1 MNDANVNRAEFI
13 RARVSRRTKDDFD
26 EICRE
31 LGKTPT
37 EQMREL
43 VEAFVRAE
51 YGRLRDRLNVHIYHP
66 ADYAPEA
73 WRVTMKLRD
82 PTEMTWAGAP
92 IPFPMPTVPMRLVA
106 SDDPG
111 YVAITYGPNHMPALG
126 GKFVNGEW
134 RGHLYSNGCRE
145 VENPTSIE
153 MVRGALIDSVDDK
166 GPAKPAGL
174 MPGDVI
180 VKFDGKDIKESRD
193 LQRLVPST
201 PVGRSVDVVVVR
213 EGKEVTKTVTL
224 GRLEDGEK

>member
-13 RARVSRRTKDDFD
+13 RARVTRRTKDDFD

-111 YVAITYGPNHMPALG
+111 YVAITYGPNHMPAL
-126 GKFVNGEW
+126 W
-134 RGHLYSNGCRE
+134 
-145 VENPTSIE
+145 ENSSMASGAATFIRMAAARSKTPPRSKWCARRLPTPLWS
-153 MVRGALIDSVDDK
+153 K
-166 GPAKPAGL
+166 
-174 MPGDVI
+174 
-180 VKFDGKDIKESRD
+180 
-193 LQRLVPST
+193 
-201 PVGRSVDVVVVR
+201 
-213 EGKEVTKTVTL
+213 
-224 GRLEDGEK
+224 

>member
-43 VEAFVRAE
+43 LEAFVRAE

-134 RGHLYSNGCRE
+134 RGHLYSNGCPE
-145 VENPTSIE
+145 
-153 MVRGALIDSVDDK
+153 
-166 GPAKPAGL
+166 AKPAGL

-180 VKFDGKDIKESRD
+180 VKFDRSGTAW
-193 LQRLVPST
+193 VPCANW
-201 PVGRSVDVVVVR
+201 P
-213 EGKEVTKTVTL
+213 
-224 GRLEDGEK
+224 